1 MRGSEEESVKM
12 PEKLQN
18 IERKKQER
26 KKRGLR
32 I

>member
-12 PEKLQN
+12 PEKLQSMEKKK
-18 IERKKQER
+18 ERE
-26 KKRGLR
+26 KRGLR